1 MMDPADKY
9 PLLYQ
14 LFLRLQ
20 KYDRQLG
27 HQALGVKAFYTL
39 IGALNRGVGLSDE
52 HHFKKLVRWL
62 WRKPHHQKE
71 VFNEILE
78 EGLEHI
84 YQRLKQESE
93 KDEKTPVR
101 DQKDKPDKKSPKGEK
116 TTSEEQKTVTKKAKE
131 QPSKIE
137 DEPEPVEDSIIISFE
152 KADPD
157 KNEDGLKL
165 DIENLSEQINRYGY
179 FLEGNYFEL
188 GGRQLQQGIRTLR
201 RRTPDKHRK
210 VLDLEA
216 TIDKASRQGFLESLE
231 YCYGQKWTTDLLVLV
246 DQGDSMLAFE
256 PFSRQ
261 LVDIIDRD
269 YDIEKAIAFF
279 KETPYQHVFLDRAQR
294 NALAVSKIAEAPL
307 QPVLIISDAGAAT
320 GRIDEFR
327 VENTVDFL
335 AQIRKHRVAW
345 LNPMPRDRWRD
356 TSAEYI
362 AQYTSMFYIDPTEL
376 VNAVKL
382 FKAKIR
388 ATTLLDRYVQTNR

>member
-27 HQALGVKAFYTL
+27 HQALGVKEFYTL
-39 IGALNRGVGLSDE
+39 IEALDKGVGLSDE

-84 YQRLKQESE
+84 YQQLGTES
-93 KDEKTPVR
+93 KKGEKTPVR
-101 DQKDKPDKKSPKGEK
+101 DQKDKSGEQGSEKGKKAREAPSPI
-116 TTSEEQKTVTKKAKE
+116 QKKAKK
-131 QPSKIE
+131 QPAKTE
-137 DEPEPVEDSIIISFE
+137 LEPEPVEDSLIISFE

-157 KNEDGLKL
+157 KDEDGLKL

-201 RRTPDKHRK
+201 RRVTDKHKK

-231 YCYGQKWTTDLLVLV
+231 YRFGQRWTTDLLVLV
-246 DQGDSMLAFE
+246 DQGDSMVAFE

-279 KETPYQHVFLDRAQR
+279 KETPYRHVFLDRAQR
-294 NALAVSKIAEAPL
+294 NALAVSKIAESPL

-335 AQIRKHRVAW
+335 ARIRKHRVAW
-345 LNPMPRDRWRD
+345 LNPMPRGRWQD

-388 ATTLLDRYVQTNR
+388 ATTLLDRYVQANR